1 MCLKLLNG
9 VYMIVEYE
17 SADVPNSAEMLSNT
31 HQIKLE
37 KIFRFQSWVFEY
49 GNMVISMS
57 VSFGMRSKY

>member
-1 MCLKLLNG
+1 MEKLGTNIEEKTHLANKAH
-9 VYMIVEYE
+9 EQKRQ
-17 SADVPNSAEMLSNT
+17 MLSNT